1 MKNKMMLVGLLY
13 SLQICGSRSETMS
26 LQIYGSKSA
35 EFMTSIGDHLAN
47 YDKIK
52 QKELAEKDKII
63 TDLQRQ
69 VSPLTEENRRL
80 TDLQRQVSPL
90 TEENR
95 RLKEEIT
102 GLKTQASTL
111 EAEVDSLTTACTKL
125 TKDNEFLTYSE
136 YVTLHARHLWTAA
149 TAGSAAMCAGASF
162 LLSRS
167 DKASS
172 TPLAVT
178 ACTTGLLTIGL
189 GLKSVKSHS
198 VYGKAFTDLCNRH
211 KDGIKSPADQRLVIG
226 KIRELNPQ
234 TSVASILYGLIK
246 KESN

>member
-63 TDLQRQ
+63 
-69 VSPLTEENRRL
+69 